1 MVRTFILNKYLAK
14 EFIKVVIS
22 MFLVFSCLGFIMNLF
37 EEINFFKDIDIGIY
51 LPILL
56 SIIIIPSLLYN
67 MLPFIILLSGV
78 WFFLKIKKSDEV
90 TAMKVSGMSN
100 FSIILIPGILS
111 IVLGIFF
118 ITSINP
124 ITSAL
129 VEKYETIKGTYE
141 KDSDYLAAIT
151 ENGIWIKERSSN
163 KNNIIRSSNLEKES
177 LINVSIYKFDQDNN
191 FVERIEAKSANIKSL
206 KWILEDVK
214 ISDENGMILPIGTE
228 EIYYNSIYDI
238 EKIKSLYSNL
248 DTISFWNIKNEIELL
263 EERGY
268 STKQMETKLHK
279 SFSFPFFLLAMVLL
293 SGVFVLGVE
302 FRENNISYVFIT
314 IIICVLVYFFN
325 DFSAA
330 LGKTEKLSV
339 VIAVWMPIVIIFI
352 FSAVGVIYANQ
363 K

>member
-14 EFIKVVIS
+14 EFGKVVINI
-22 MFLVFSCLGFIMNLF
+22 FLIFFCLGFIMNLF

-56 SIIIIPSLLYN
+56 SLIIIPSLLYN
-67 MLPFIILLSGV
+67 MLPFIILLSGI
-78 WFFLKIKKSDEV
+78 WFFLKIKRSDEV

-111 IVLGIFF
+111 VVLGIFF

-129 VEKYETIKGTYE
+129 VKKYEMIKGTYE

-151 ENGIWIKERSSN
+151 ENGIWIKEKNSK
-163 KNNIIRSSNLEKES
+163 KNNIIRSSNLKKDN

-206 KWILEDVK
+206 KWILKGVK
-214 ISDENGMILPIGTE
+214 ITDEDGKILSVATE
-228 EIYYNSIYDI
+228 NIYYNSIYDI

-248 DTISFWNIKNEIELL
+248 DTISFWDIKNEIKLL

-279 SFSFPFFLLAMVLL
+279 SLSFPFFLLAMVLL
-293 SGVFVLGVE
+293 SGVFTLGAE
-302 FRENNISYVFIT
+302 FRENNIFYIFVT
-314 IIICVLVYFFN
+314 IITCVLVYFFN
-325 DFSAA
+325 YFSAA
-330 LGKTEKLSV
+330 LGETEKLSV
-339 VIAVWMPIVIIFI
+339 EIAVWMPIVIIFI